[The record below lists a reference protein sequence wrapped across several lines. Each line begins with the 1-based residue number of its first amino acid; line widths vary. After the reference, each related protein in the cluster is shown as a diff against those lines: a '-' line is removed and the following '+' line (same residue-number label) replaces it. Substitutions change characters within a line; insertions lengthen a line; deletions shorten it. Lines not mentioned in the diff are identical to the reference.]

1 MTTDQT
7 YLWTVDEYH
16 RLIESGFLTPEDNL
30 ELLDGQI
37 IQKNPQ
43 SPVHAATTQHIYQY
57 LQNQLKSQADVRSQR
72 PITLSTSVPEP
83 DIAVVRIDTDEHSD
97 RYPTPNQILLLIEVA
112 DTTLV
117 CDREQKAAIYA
128 RANIPD
134 YWIVDLTER
143 QVHIC
148 RNPSKQRYQSQT
160 ILNKNVF
167 LAPLAFPEIEIPFSE
182 LFLP

>member
-16 RLIESGFLTPEDNL
+16 RLIGCGFLTPEDNL

-43 SPVHAATTQHIYQY
+43 SPVHAATTQQIYQY
-57 LQNQLKSQADVRSQR
+57 LQNQLKSQVNVRSQR

-83 DIAVVRIDTDEHSD
+83 DIAVVRSDTDEYSD
-97 RYPTPNQILLLIEVA
+97 RYPTPNKILLLIEVA
-112 DTTLV
+112 DTTLMY
-117 CDREQKAAIYA
+117 DGEQKASIYA
-128 RANIPD
+128 RANITD
-134 YWIVDLTER
+134 YWIVDLIER
-143 QVHIC
+143 QVYIF
-148 RNPSKQRYQSQT
+148 RNPSKQGYQSKT
-160 ILNKNVF
+160 ILNKNASLV
-167 LAPLAFPEIEIPFSE
+167 PLTFPEIEIPFSE